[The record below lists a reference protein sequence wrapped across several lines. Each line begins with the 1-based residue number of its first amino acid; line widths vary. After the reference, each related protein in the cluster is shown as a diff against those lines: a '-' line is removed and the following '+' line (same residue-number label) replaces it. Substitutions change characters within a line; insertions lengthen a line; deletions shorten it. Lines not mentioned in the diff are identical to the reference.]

1 MSFSALPLEAR
12 RAKWGRSKFV
22 LVLALFAI
30 SYLLFAISPASAQ
43 TTNSSN
49 NDPYPSVEKNIHN
62 GAQIIMLETLSAIG
76 CQITGYDY
84 LRPNQKCIGIDQSTG
99 EFGFTE
105 NGGGLIGVMGTLISY
120 TFVPPAS
127 TSQYIAYLGNNF
139 GINKSAYAQNPANQ
153 NPTNPC
159 LDNSKGIGFCG
170 LTPVLKLWVGMRNI
184 VYLILILVFVVIGVA
199 IMLRVHIDPR
209 TVMSIQNQIP
219 KIIAGLVIIT
229 FSFAI
234 AGFLIDIMWVATYL
248 FGQVISDAVGISDA
262 AGNPGSFKDVIIAR
276 NPFDATNKALGGP
289 GEIAGRASS
298 AFSEVIK
305 SVFQGPS
312 SNFGGDPALDFV
324 GDVLGIIVSILGF
337 IIIGVAVLV
346 SLIKL
351 WISLI
356 LTYLNIILDVVFA
369 PFWMVAGLVPGS
381 PLSLGSWF
389 RDMIANL
396 AVFPVVIGFFLLAKV
411 FIDEFGKYTGGRFIP
426 PLVGG
431 VNAEAMSALIGLG
444 FILMLPN
451 LANALKAALKA
462 PKLDLGP
469 IIPPLAAGAAYPVNV
484 ARTVKDTYNKRNEY
498 ILGPEGKPM
507 RRGFKAAI
515 FGLNMYEKAPGSA
528 NPETNAS
535 GGTGGGGGGGNK
547 P

>member
-1 MSFSALPLEAR
+1 MSFSALSR
-12 RAKWGRSKFV
+12 RSLMRRRTK
-22 LVLALFAI
+22 LLAFAI
-30 SYLLFAISPASAQ
+30 FAAGYLLLAGSVHAQ
-43 TTNSSN
+43 SQSKP
-49 NDPYPSVEKNIHN
+49 DLYPGIEKNIHN

-76 CQITGYDY
+76 CQITGSDY
-84 LRPNQKCIGIDQSTG
+84 LRPNQKCIGVDQSSG
-99 EFGFTE
+99 EIGFTE
-105 NGGGLIGVMGTLISY
+105 NGGGLIGVMGTLNSY

-127 TSQYIAYLGNNF
+127 SSQYIAYLGNSF
-139 GINKSAYAQNPANQ
+139 GLSKSAYAKDPID
-153 NPTNPC
+153 PC

-184 VYLILILVFVVIGVA
+184 VYLILILVFVVIGIA

-248 FGQVISDAVGISDA
+248 FGQVISDAVGNS
-262 AGNPGSFKDVIIAR
+262 GSFKDVIIAR
-276 NPFDATNKALGGP
+276 NPFDAVDKAVPNGGI
-289 GEIAGRASS
+289 GRIAGQASG
-298 AFSEVIK
+298 AFAEVIK
-305 SVFQGPS
+305 SVFQGPT
-312 SNFGGDPALDFV
+312 SNFGGDPGMDFIGGIV
-324 GDVLGIIVSILGF
+324 GVIVNILGF
-337 IIIGVAVLV
+337 IIIGIAVLV

-356 LTYLNIILDVVFA
+356 VTYLNIILDVVFA
-369 PFWMVAGLVPGS
+369 PFWIVAGLVPGS

-389 RDMIANL
+389 RDLIANL
-396 AVFPVVIGFFLLAKV
+396 AVFPVVVGFFLLAKV
-411 FIDEFGKYTGGRFIP
+411 FIDEYGKYTGGRFIP

-462 PKLDLGP
+462 PKLDFGP
-469 IIPPLAAGAAYPVNV
+469 IIPPLAAGAAYPVNAV
-484 ARTVKDTYNKRNEY
+484 RALKDVYNKQNEY
-498 ILGPEGKPM
+498 TIGPEGKAI
-507 RRGFKAAI
+507 RRGRFAAL
-515 FGLNMYEKAPGSA
+515 FGINRYEKSTTPH
-528 NPETNAS
+528 AS
-535 GGTGGGGGGGNK
+535 GSTGDK
-547 P
+547 PK

>member
-1 MSFSALPLEAR
+1 MFHSAQ
-12 RAKWGRSKFV
+12 KWLIASGLWRIVFPI
-22 LVLALFAI
+22 LVLAFSFLLLAGRANAESQAKPE
-30 SYLLFAISPASAQ
+30 SYPG
-43 TTNSSN
+43 
-49 NDPYPSVEKNIHN
+49 VEKNIHN

-76 CQITGYDY
+76 CQITGSDY
-84 LRPNQKCIGIDQSTG
+84 LRPNQKCIGVNPSTG
-99 EFGFTE
+99 DIGFTE

-127 TSQYIAYLGNNF
+127 SSQYISYLSNNF
-139 GINKSAYAQNPANQ
+139 GINKSAYAADPID
-153 NPTNPC
+153 PC
-159 LDNSKGIGFCG
+159 IDNSKGIGFCG

-199 IMLRVHIDPR
+199 IMLRIHIDPR

-219 KIIAGLVIIT
+219 KIIVGLVVIT

-248 FGQVISDAVGISDA
+248 FGQVISDA
-262 AGNPGSFKDVIIAR
+262 AGNTELFNNAKSFNDVIIAN
-276 NPFDATNKALGGP
+276 NPFDAINKTIDGGP
-289 GEIAGRASS
+289 GKIAGEASG
-298 AFSEVIK
+298 AFAEVIK

-312 SNFGGDPALDFV
+312 SNFGGDPAMDFV
-324 GDVLGIIVSILGF
+324 GGVVGVIVNILGF

-369 PFWMVAGLVPGS
+369 PFWIVAGLVPGS
-381 PLSLGSWF
+381 PLSLASWF

-396 AVFPVVIGFFLLAKV
+396 AVFPVVIGFFLLANV
-411 FIDEFGKYTGGRFIP
+411 FINEFGKYTGGRFIP

-451 LANALKAALKA
+451 LANALKTALKA
-462 PKLDLGP
+462 PKLDFGP
-469 IIPPLAAGAAYPVNV
+469 IIPPLAAGAAYPINAVR
-484 ARTVKDTYNKRNEY
+484 ALKDVYNKQNEY
-498 ILGPEGKPM
+498 ILGPEGVVK
-507 RRGFKAAI
+507 RGRF
-515 FGLNMYEKAPGSA
+515 SA
-528 NPETNAS
+528 LLGINRYQSKDKTPQAS
-535 GGTGGGGGGGNK
+535 GTSSAGNK
-547 P
+547 PK